1 MKWNFPLKGDDS
13 MKKLFLVFLSIFIA
27 TLLLGEGF
35 TVANNLFSIELYKV
49 LSKEHDNLFFSPF
62 SISTALAMTYL
73 GASGNTALEMER
85 VLHFKDT
92 VHEEI
97 SKLLKDITSSKK
109 AYQLFIANAMWAQEG
124 YPFLKEYLE
133 KVQKFYESGLNF
145 VDFISKRE
153 EALKKINDWVEKKT
167 LGKITELLKKDDVN
181 SLTRLVLTNAIYFKG
196 SWAKPFEPKSTEKGI
211 FHVSEKESV
220 EVDMMRQEGIFNY
233 FEDER
238 VQMLEL
244 PYEGNEISMLILLPK
259 KGLNLKDFEETL
271 DFDVFK
277 RWLNSL
283 NAVSVDVRLP
293 KFKIESRLSLKKT
306 LMNMGMESAFTE
318 SADFSKMD
326 GTRKLK
332 IQNVIHKAFVSVDE
346 KGTEAAAATAVI
358 IGLKMALRAPVLF
371 EANRPFM
378 FFIYDRKNDLI
389 LFVGKLVEP
398 S

>member
-1 MKWNFPLKGDDS
+1 MKWSFPLKGDDS
-13 MKKLFLVFLSIFIA
+13 MKKLFLVFLSIFMA

-97 SKLLKDITSSKK
+97 SKLLEDITSSEK
-109 AYQLFIANAMWAQEG
+109 AYQLFVANTMWAQEG

-145 VDFISKRE
+145 VDFTSKRE

-167 LGKITELLKKDDVN
+167 LGKITELLKEDDIN
-181 SLTRLVLTNAIYFKG
+181 SLTRLVLTNAIYFKA
-196 SWAKPFEPKSTEKGI
+196 SWAKPFEPESTEKGI
-211 FHVSEKESV
+211 FHISEKESV

-358 IGLKMALRAPVLF
+358 IGLKALRVPVLF

>member
-1 MKWNFPLKGDDS
+1 
-13 MKKLFLVFLSIFIA
+13 MKKLFLILSIIFMA
-27 TLLLGEGF
+27 TLLLGEDF
-35 TVANNLFSIELYKV
+35 ITANNLFSVELYKV

-62 SISTALAMTYL
+62 SISTAFAMAYL
-73 GASGNTALEMER
+73 GASGNTAMEMER
-85 VLHFKDT
+85 VLHFKDN

-97 SKLLKDITSSKK
+97 SKLLKDFRTSEKP
-109 AYQLFIANAMWAQEG
+109 YQLFIANTMWAQEG

-145 VDFISKRE
+145 VDFISKTRRK
-153 EALKKINDWVEKKT
+153 EALKKINEWVKEKT
-167 LGKITELLKKDDVN
+167 LGKITELLKEDDIN
-181 SLTRLVLTNAIYFKG
+181 SLTRLVLTNAIYFKA
-196 SWAKPFEPKSTEKGI
+196 SWAKPFEPESTEKGI
-211 FHVSEKESV
+211 FHISEKESV

-358 IGLKMALRAPVLF
+358 IGLKALRVPVLF